1 MEKEVRLNK
10 DGKVIG
16 LVLRDREK
24 RIYYS
29 HRTKEHFY
37 RKAGGFGLQKAIIPK
52 LFRWGILMVVLD
64 YHGIKGRRLFV
75 SHIGDWIASDIE
87 IDYVKDRVEVGTIE
101 TYGQQKC
108 IAKSEMKEII
118 Y

>member
-1 MEKEVRLNK
+1 
-10 DGKVIG
+10 
-16 LVLRDREK
+16 
-24 RIYYS
+24 
-29 HRTKEHFY
+29 
-37 RKAGGFGLQKAIIPK
+37 
-52 LFRWGILMVVLD
+52 MVVLD